1 MSQKTHSQDSNF
13 NKDEE
18 VKKSIQ
24 AYKEAAKADAF
35 MFGDYDG
42 YEAYE
47 EEGQQTLFFYKYSY
61 KNKDELEKCSRY
73 RKKNILI

>member
-13 NKDEE
+13 NKEEE

-61 KNKDELEKCSRY
+61 KNKDELEKCNRY
-73 RKKNILI
+73 RKKNTLI

>member
-13 NKDEE
+13 NKEEE

-35 MFGDYDG
+35 IFGDYDG

-61 KNKDELEKCSRY
+61 KNKDELEKCNRY
-73 RKKNILI
+73 RIKSTV

>member
-61 KNKDELEKCSRY
+61 KNKDELEKCNRY
-73 RKKNILI
+73 RIKSTE

>member
-61 KNKDELEKCSRY
+61 KNKDELEKCNRY
-73 RKKNILI
+73 RIKSTV

>member
-13 NKDEE
+13 NKEEE

-61 KNKDELEKCSRY
+61 KNKDELEKCNRY
-73 RKKNILI
+73 RIKSTV

>member
-13 NKDEE
+13 NKEEE

-24 AYKEAAKADAF
+24 AYKEAAKADSF

-42 YEAYE
+42 YEVYE

>member
-1 MSQKTHSQDSNF
+1 MSQKIHSQDSNF
-13 NKDEE
+13 NKKEE
-18 VKKSIQ
+18 VKKSIE

-47 EEGQQTLFFYKYSY
+47 EEGQ
-61 KNKDELEKCSRY
+61 
-73 RKKNILI
+73 